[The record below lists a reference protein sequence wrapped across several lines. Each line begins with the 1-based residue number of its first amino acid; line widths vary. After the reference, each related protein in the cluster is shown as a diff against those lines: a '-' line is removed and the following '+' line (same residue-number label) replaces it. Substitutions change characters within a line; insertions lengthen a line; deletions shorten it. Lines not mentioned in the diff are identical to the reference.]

1 MVDLMTAI
9 VAADEIDAALRRSD
23 YEAVMGKGLA
33 RMVEVRHLRTNA
45 ASSAVPRALHPRRV
59 AVRTRRAVRGRQQE
73 RQRLAAVL
81 DVTAATGRGAVV
93 AVTGRAG
100 IGKTTVLSELRAVA
114 ADKGFTVVGVGSDE
128 DLRPEAFAALLVGGR
143 PAVAGCEG
151 AFGAMLDGHL
161 ARGPV
166 LVTVD
171 GLQWCH
177 AVAARTLDALAAQ
190 AALRPLVCVV
200 AERPEMD
207 RPYLDQWRGHLR
219 QRPDAVRVEL
229 PRMAGP
235 EVAALVEDVLGVP
248 PDASLTMLVDCAG
261 GIPATVVEL
270 LGVVADEG
278 VKECQAD
285 FARITRLLGGE
296 RHEPL
301 LNGGAALPHRFSQV
315 LHRSLDCLSEET
327 RRVLDVASVLGRTF
341 LPDDLATLLGQPLAA
356 LLPAFRE
363 AFTSEVLESAEQSM
377 RFRNTLLWQA
387 LLQNI
392 PDAVRGALHRQAA
405 AMIIARGGSRVDS
418 ACHVARGAFH
428 GDEAAI
434 LLLRDAAEEAL
445 RPAPRTA
452 AELALRGLEL
462 LPPGHAACLPLTEI
476 AVEACARS
484 GPISRAV
491 RLAEDALT
499 GPLPETAKTALRYW
513 LSTAL
518 TLEGRHRDAGRVAE
532 SVLSN
537 PAAPAELRHNL
548 TVNQVLV
555 SVLRRDQPPPERRGV
570 GESDFPVL
578 AAMRSWREGRLT
590 EALTLCR
597 KAVADDH
604 GGPVIS
610 WICHPLIGLAEV
622 LTCLEHHDEALAVID
637 ETAEHVDR
645 ALAAVPHILRARVEL
660 AVGRTSNATAEALAG
675 LRIAHDTGTHLY
687 LHEALY
693 VLTTATLRTGVGRPR
708 GEDPLVAWAR
718 AETSAVRSLPL
729 AWAEARLAEAHGDPA
744 PARALLREVAL
755 GEQQRRELFAS
766 AAGAAAWTVRTALG
780 EDRGDW
786 AAAAVKTAERLA
798 AANPEVRTMAAA
810 AAHARGLLERD
821 SAALAAASAFPG
833 PWERASAAE
842 DLGRVLLDADRESA
856 VRHLEQSAALYQ
868 EILADP
874 DATRVRSVL
883 RAAGVVRRHWR
894 QRGSGESADTLT
906 DTERKVADLVA
917 SGLTNQQVARRMF
930 ISHHTVAF
938 HLRKVFRKLEVTSRV
953 ELARRFQPSR

>member
-1 MVDLMTAI
+1 
-9 VAADEIDAALRRSD
+9 
-23 YEAVMGKGLA
+23 
-33 RMVEVRHLRTNA
+33 MVEVRHLRTNA
-45 ASSAVPRALHPRRV
+45 ASRALHQRRV
-59 AVRTRRAVRGRQQE
+59 AMRTRRAVRGRQLE

-93 AVTGRAG
+93 SVIGRAG
-100 IGKTTVLSELRAVA
+100 MGKTTVLSELRAVA
-114 ADKGFTVVGVGSDE
+114 ADKGFTVVSVGSDE
-128 DLRPEAFAALLVGGR
+128 DLRPEAFASLLVGGR
-143 PAVAGCEG
+143 SAGSGCEG

-166 LVTVD
+166 LVTAD

-177 AVAARTLDALAAQ
+177 AVAARTLNALAAQ
-190 AALRPLVCVV
+190 AAHRPLVCVV
-200 AERPEMD
+200 AERPDMD

-229 PRMAGP
+229 PRMAEP

-248 PDASLTMLVDCAG
+248 PDTSLTMLVGCAG

-285 FARITRLLGGE
+285 FARIARLLGGE
-296 RHEPL
+296 RFEPV
-301 LNGGAALPHRFSQV
+301 LNGGAELPHRFSEV
-315 LHRSLDCLSEET
+315 LHRSLGRLSEET

-341 LPDDLATLLGQPLAA
+341 LPDDLARLLDQPLAA

-363 AFTSEVLESAEQSM
+363 AFAAEVLENAEQSM
-377 RFRNTLLWQA
+377 CFRNTLLWQA

-405 AMIIARGGSRVDS
+405 ATIIARGGSPVDS

-434 LLLRDAAEEAL
+434 RLLRDAAEQAL

-462 LPPGHAACLPLTEI
+462 LPPGHEACLPLTEI

-484 GPISRAV
+484 GPVSRAV
-491 RLAEDALT
+491 QLAEDALT
-499 GPLPETAKTALRYW
+499 GALPETAKTALRYW

-518 TLEGRHRDAGRVAE
+518 TLGGRHRDAGRVAE

-537 PAAPAELRHNL
+537 PQAPAELRHNL
-548 TVNQVLV
+548 ALNRELV
-555 SVLRRDQPPPERRGV
+555 TVLRRDQPPPERQSGL
-570 GESDFPVL
+570 PVL
-578 AAMRSWREGRLT
+578 SAMRSWREGRLT

-622 LTCLEHHDEALAVID
+622 LTCLEYYDEALAVID
-637 ETAEHVDR
+637 EAAEHVDH
-645 ALAAVPHILRARVEL
+645 ALSAVPRILRARVEL
-660 AVGRTSNATAEALAG
+660 AVGRTSNAVPEAMAG

-693 VLTTATLRTGVGRPR
+693 VLTTATLRTGAGRPR

-718 AETSAVRSLPL
+718 AESSAVRSLPL
-729 AWAEARLAEAHGDPA
+729 VWAEARLAEAHGDPG
-744 PARALLREVAL
+744 PARALLHEVAL
-755 GEQQRRELFAS
+755 CEQQRRELFTG
-766 AAGAAAWTVRTALG
+766 AAGAAAWTVRTALA
-780 EDRGDW
+780 EDRADW
-786 AAAAVKTAERLA
+786 ATAAVATAERLA
-798 AANPEVRTMAAA
+798 AANPEVRTVAAA
-810 AAHARGLLERD
+810 AAHARGLLDRD
-821 SAALAAASAFPG
+821 RAALAAASAFPG

-894 QRGSGESADTLT
+894 QRGAGESTGADALT

-917 SGLTNQQVARRMF
+917 SGLTNRQVARRMF

-953 ELARRFQPSR
+953 ELARRFHSSR